1 MHGAWRVLLS
11 YDEIFDQNA
20 RWVLD
25 GTTLQY
31 ADQVQYATVCPP
43 STVLPADGNGIGTAV
58 AVGGAGAV
66 GAFVL
71 VRFRRRL
78 DRLADQPA
86 SVTPA

>member
-11 YDEIFDQNA
+11 YDEIFNQRA
-20 RWVLD
+20 RWVLN

-31 ADQVQYATVCPP
+31 SYYVQYAAVCPP

-58 AVGGAGAV
+58 AVGGSGVV
-66 GAFVL
+66 GAFML

-78 DRLADQPA
+78 DRLSDQPRR
-86 SVTPA
+86 